1 MSIIIHFIK
10 RKYSTPIHVVT
21 FELSN
26 IEIFY
31 KFNITLI
38 ILFLQ
43 MRVLLVGRLGS

>member
-31 KFNITLI
+31 KFNNSNNFIPPDES
-38 ILFLQ
+38 
-43 MRVLLVGRLGS
+43 VGGVELED